1 MITIEDLTYDPGV
14 STSVVG
20 MPLVFVIEG
29 QCVYDFSS
37 TRYGSEVFFKKK
49 NIVDIS
55 EKYPDY
61 DGITVRIIM
70 DGGKFEELQTSEYLG
85 SILLTPHLVLCLYDY
100 PFGAHVIS
108 PHATFD
114 GTQFTITDKDMDTL
128 DPSPYEPPFT
138 SSTFFDL

>member
-1 MITIEDLTYDPGV
+1 MITIEDLTYNPEV

-29 QCVYDFSS
+29 QCVYDFPS
-37 TRYGSEVFFKKK
+37 TKYGSELFFKKK
-49 NIVDIS
+49 SIVDIS

-100 PFGAHVIS
+100 PFGAYVIS

-114 GTQFTITDKDMDTL
+114 GAQFTITDRDMDTL

>member
-1 MITIEDLTYDPGV
+1 MITIEDLTYNPEV

-29 QCVYDFSS
+29 QCVYDFPS
-37 TRYGSEVFFKKK
+37 TKYGSELFFKKK
-49 NIVDIS
+49 SIVDIS

-100 PFGAHVIS
+100 PFGAYVIS

-114 GTQFTITDKDMDTL
+114 GTQFTITDRDMDTL
-128 DPSPYEPPFT
+128 DPNPYEPPFT